1 MERRSNAFRPI
12 RQRRPRLSRT
22 DRIPLPSDA
31 ALIRLATIVANVEE
45 WLAPDHQPSK
55 ARAGLQN
62 IKNDRRRAMETILLL
77 LADPEVRDYLAK
89 LERLGLLQVKP

>member
-1 MERRSNAFRPI
+1 MSSTASLP
-12 RQRRPRLSRT
+12 T
-22 DRIPLPSDA
+22 PSDA
-31 ALIRLATIVANVEE
+31 ALIRLATIAVSVEE

-55 ARAGLQN
+55 PRVGLQT

-77 LADPEVRDYLAK
+77 LADPEVRDYLAE